1 MNHCGTQKLETERL
15 VLRRFTED
23 DALAMFE
30 NRASDSEVTKF
41 LMWQPHSDVEVSK
54 GVIADW
60 INLYSDNKFYQW
72 AIVLKNNGDESVGSI
87 SVVHYD

>member
-41 LMWQPHSDVEVSK
+41 LCGSLIPTSK
-54 GVIADW
+54 SARALSRIG
-60 INLYSDNKFYQW
+60 
-72 AIVLKNNGDESVGSI
+72 
-87 SVVHYD
+87 

>member
-15 VLRRFTED
+15 VLRRFIED

-41 LMWQPHSDVEVSK
+41 LMCQPHSDVEVSK
-54 GVIADW
+54 GVIAD
-60 INLYSDNKFYQW
+60 
-72 AIVLKNNGDESVGSI
+72 
-87 SVVHYD
+87 

>member
-60 INLYSDNKFYQW
+60 NNQGICDACYYAL
-72 AIVLKNNGDESVGSI
+72 LKAEC
-87 SVVHYD
+87 HP

>member
-1 MNHCGTQKLETERL
+1 MNHCGTQKPETERL

-41 LMWQPHSDVEVSK
+41 LMWQPHSDAEVSK

-60 INLYSDNKFYQW
+60 NNQGICDACYYAL
-72 AIVLKNNGDESVGSI
+72 LKAER
-87 SVVHYD
+87 HP